1 MLPTKFLTSSAA
13 AYILHWYYYCKT
25 FEHLL
30 LLLLV
35 LSAIRNFPAD
45 LSLYGNRLQRYL
57 QKSSWVGIIFNPN
70 LYLNAQSLMLEDYH

>member
-1 MLPTKFLTSSAA
+1 MLPTTFLISSAA
-13 AYILHWYYYCKT
+13 AYILHYYYYCKT
-25 FEHLL
+25 FEH

-57 QKSSWVGIIFNPN
+57 QKASWVGITFNPN

>member
-1 MLPTKFLTSSAA
+1 MLPTTFLISSAA
-13 AYILHWYYYCKT
+13 AYILHYYYYCKT

-45 LSLYGNRLQRYL
+45 LSLYGNRLQKTILAKSFMGRCNL
-57 QKSSWVGIIFNPN
+57 QP
-70 LYLNAQSLMLEDYH
+70 

>member
-1 MLPTKFLTSSAA
+1 MLPTKFLISSAA
-13 AYILHWYYYCKT
+13 AYIPHYYYCKK
-25 FEHLL
+25 FEHL

-57 QKSSWVGIIFNPN
+57 QKSSWVGLIFNPN

>member
-13 AYILHWYYYCKT
+13 AYILHYYYYFCKT

-30 LLLLV
+30 LLLLL

-45 LSLYGNRLQRYL
+45 LSLYVVVYNDTC
-57 QKSSWVGIIFNPN
+57 KN
-70 LYLNAQSLMLEDYH
+70 LHG